1 MGLFGGDSSSSSDT
15 TAITG
20 TVGNYG
26 SGTAPTVTNAGV
38 QRSTII
44 NATATPGGGAPLTLF
59 KSKGNTINTS
69 DYGAIEQ
76 GVGLARAA
84 LDSNGQAF
92 RDAIARVSDNAS
104 AIVNKTL
111 GIAEKTQVSETA
123 QMQDTLIKVAMI
135 AGAAVVLV
143 MIFKRSGS

>member
-15 TAITG
+15 TAVTG

-26 SGTAPTVTNAGV
+26 SGEAPTVTTAGAN
-38 QRSTII
+38 RSTII
-44 NATATPGGGAPLTLF
+44 NATAAPGGGGAPLTLF

-69 DYGAIEQ
+69 DYGAIEA
-76 GVGLARAA
+76 GASLARAA

-92 RDAIARVSDNAS
+92 RDAIARVSDSAS

-111 GIAEKTQVSETA
+111 GIAEKTQVSESA
-123 QMQDTLIKVAMI
+123 QMQDTLIKFAMI
-135 AGAAVVLV
+135 AGAAVALI
-143 MIFKRSGS
+143 MIFKRG